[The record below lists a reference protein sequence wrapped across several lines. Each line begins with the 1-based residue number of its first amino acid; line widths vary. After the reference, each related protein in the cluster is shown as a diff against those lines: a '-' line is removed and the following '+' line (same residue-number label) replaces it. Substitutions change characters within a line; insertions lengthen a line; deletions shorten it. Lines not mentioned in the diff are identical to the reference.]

1 MGGAGGFENVSE
13 TRTQAV
19 VTVARPRYRL
29 PVRDGEVVLGERTWV
44 MGILNATPD
53 SFSDGGHFAS
63 PDAAIAHGLSLF
75 EAGADVV
82 DVGGEST
89 RPGGGRVEPDEERRR
104 VVPVIEGLRR
114 RSAGLVCVDTSRTDV
129 ARAALDAGADLVN
142 DVSGFR
148 FEPGLARL
156 VADRRVPAILMH
168 LRGRFETMHE
178 PNRYADLAGDV
189 ASELEA
195 ALRAAERA
203 GVARSSVLVDPG
215 LGFSKDAAQTLE
227 MLRRL
232 PELTQLGRPIV
243 VGPSRKSFLGR
254 VLGLPSG
261 ERLLGT
267 AAAVAACVLA
277 GAHVVRV
284 HDVREMVQ
292 VARVCDAIRDDAP
305 VPSVETSR

>member
-1 MGGAGGFENVSE
+1 VFATS
-13 TRTQAV
+13 TLATAA
-19 VTVARPRYRL
+19 VARPRYRL
-29 PVRDGEVVLGERTWV
+29 PVRDGEVVLGERTWL

-53 SFSDGGHFAS
+53 SFSDGGRFAS
-63 PDAAIAHGLSLF
+63 AEAAIAHGVSLF
-75 EAGADVV
+75 EAGADIV

-89 RPGGGRVEPDEERRR
+89 RPGGGRVDPDEERRR

-114 RSAGLVCVDTSRTDV
+114 RAPGLVSVDTSRAEV
-129 ARAALDAGADLVN
+129 ARAALDAGADIVN

-148 FEPGLARL
+148 FEPGMARL
-156 VADRRVPAILMH
+156 IAERRVPAVIMH
-168 LRGRFETMHE
+168 LRGSFETMHE
-178 PNRYADLAGDV
+178 PTRYRDV
-189 ASELEA
+189 ADEVVSELDET
-195 ALRAAERA
+195 LRGAERS
-203 GVARSSVLVDPG
+203 GVARSSLLLDPG

-227 MLRRL
+227 LLRRL
-232 PELTQLGRPIV
+232 PELARLDRPIL

-284 HDVREMVQ
+284 HDVAEMVQ
-292 VARVCDAIRDDAP
+292 VARVCDAIRGEASSP
-305 VPSVETSR
+305 LVEAAR